1 MSAPWLLRVA
11 EVPVMQDMDVDN
23 YDGSLPVY
31 MSIDQRTHMCTRLCT
46 VTRFSRA
53 QQKKRKSQTVGHFS
67 QNCLYLCLTLYN
79 DIITSNGLRFSEPK
93 KPSMLPF
100 AKVVVMAVSWML
112 FYMYGVSRVAVGM
125 RTSLLRP

>member
-1 MSAPWLLRVA
+1 MNKLMYRNQV
-11 EVPVMQDMDVDN
+11 
-23 YDGSLPVY
+23 
-31 MSIDQRTHMCTRLCT
+31 
-46 VTRFSRA
+46 
-53 QQKKRKSQTVGHFS
+53 QQSTAKKRKSQTVGHFS

-79 DIITSNGLRFSEPK
+79 DIITSNGNKLYIYGLRFSEPK

-100 AKVVVMAVSWML
+100 AKVVQVVVMAVSWML